1 MIPPTHTTMILCA
14 KATDWHVSDSQA
26 AQEMLKGKDAVA
38 WFLGDSA
45 YNTYD
50 LHEMVERCGLF
61 PQMKPDR
68 KGIGK
73 SRSSKARHV
82 KMFSKRVYRELRGVV
97 ETVFGGATNAGLIF
111 DS

>member
-1 MIPPTHTTMILCA
+1 MRDKTELNDRYHVIIGYDPPTHTTMILCA
-14 KATDWHVSDSQA
+14 KVTDWHVSDSMA

-38 WFLGDSA
+38 CFLGDSA

-73 SRSSKARHV
+73 S
-82 KMFSKRVYRELRGVV
+82 MEF
-97 ETVFGGATNAGLIF
+97 
-111 DS
+111 